1 MSTLNLD
8 FLGQLE
14 TIVNE
19 RLSNPT
25 DSSYTAK
32 LAAAGSK
39 RIAQK
44 VGEEGVELALASI
57 AGDREEIIDEAAD
70 LIYHVIVLLADHRLS
85 LAQVAK
91 QLETRHAGPNS

>member
-1 MSTLNLD
+1 MNLE

-25 DSSYTAK
+25 NSSYTAR
-32 LAAAGSK
+32 LAAAGRK

-44 VGEEGVELALASI
+44 VGEEGVELALASVS
-57 AGDREEIIDEAAD
+57 GDHEEIINEAAD
-70 LIYHVIVLLADHRLS
+70 LIYHLIVLLADHRLS
-85 LAQVAK
+85 LAEVSK
-91 QLETRHAGPNS
+91 HLETRHVGLST

>member
-1 MSTLNLD
+1 MNLE

-25 DSSYTAK
+25 DSSYTAR
-32 LAAAGSK
+32 LAAAGRK

-44 VGEEGVELALASI
+44 VGEEGVELALASVS
-57 AGDREEIIDEAAD
+57 GDRQEIIDEAAD
-70 LIYHVIVLLADHRLS
+70 LIYHLIVLLADHRLS
-85 LAQVAK
+85 LAEVSK
-91 QLETRHAGPNS
+91 HLETRHVGLSA